1 MKKISNKIEEIVKK
15 RLQNIIFD
23 LKYYEKIKNLE
34 ININNREKLSE
45 NIEKNNGI
53 SIISEIKP
61 ASPSLGKIR
70 ENIKVAQVVREMEKA
85 GVIGISILTEPHFFN
100 GSYENLKITAIETN
114 LSCLMKDFI
123 IHPIQIK
130 IAEKLNASNVL
141 LINSICDLPKFLPE
155 CLDLGLEPLIE
166 IHTKEEID
174 DIGYIIDEGF
184 EINLI
189 GVNNRD
195 LKTLK
200 IDISTSEKII
210 PELKERFGNNIKVIS
225 ESGIDSYNII
235 KKLTEFGADGFLI
248 GTAIM
253 KSENIKEKILSLRG
267 LK

>member
-1 MKKISNKIEEIVKK
+1 
-15 RLQNIIFD
+15 
-23 LKYYEKIKNLE
+23 
-34 ININNREKLSE
+34 
-45 NIEKNNGI
+45 
-53 SIISEIKP
+53 
-61 ASPSLGKIR
+61 
-70 ENIKVAQVVREMEKA
+70 ME
-85 GVIGISILTEPHFFN
+85 
-100 GSYENLKITAIETN
+100 
-114 LSCLMKDFI
+114 
-123 IHPIQIK
+123 
-130 IAEKLNASNVL
+130 
-141 LINSICDLPKFLPE
+141 
-155 CLDLGLEPLIE
+155 
-166 IHTKEEID
+166 